1 MFETAGQNGEAVFVA
16 SAASSA
22 GAGGGGSDNGLQS
35 LAVETEMF
43 KDSSPVVDAL
53 IYFQRAFC

>member
-22 GAGGGGSDNGLQS
+22 GVGGGGSDNGLQS